1 MFKNEPFLMKGEVT
15 ITESRVLPGIIGGF
29 LLAFGCVVAASDWST
44 GMRASV
50 AGCAIAGAVWP
61 LYRCLRP
68 RWVFRFS
75 ESKFWFRE
83 LGSKQ
88 IAEFDL
94 KRVSASRIIEKAVS
108 GVGAEGGIGFETE
121 LVLTTATGNSTLN
134 LPFLEVPPAKV
145 LELLRERSTNLH

>member
-29 LLAFGCVVAASDWST
+29 LLAFACVVAASDWST
-44 GMRASV
+44 RMRASV

-94 KRVSASRIIEKAVS
+94 TDVSASRINKKVVL
-108 GVGAEGGIGFETE
+108 GVGAEGGFGYETE
-121 LVLTTATGNSTLN
+121 LVLTTPTGNSALN
-134 LPFLEVPPAKV
+134 LPFLQVPPAKL
-145 LELLRERSTNLH
+145 LELLRERSANSH

>member
-1 MFKNEPFLMKGEVT
+1 MFENELFLVRGEVT

-29 LLAFGCVVAASDWST
+29 LLAFGCVVAMSDGPV
-44 GMRASV
+44 GMRVGV
-50 AGCAIAGAVWP
+50 AACAITGAVWP

-94 KRVSASRIIEKAVS
+94 KCVSASRINKKAVS
-108 GVGAEGGIGFETE
+108 GVGAEGGIGFQTE
-121 LVLTTATGNSTLN
+121 LVLTTQNGTSALN
-134 LPFLEVPPAKV
+134 LPFLEVPPAKL
-145 LELLRERSTNLH
+145 LELLRERSTNV